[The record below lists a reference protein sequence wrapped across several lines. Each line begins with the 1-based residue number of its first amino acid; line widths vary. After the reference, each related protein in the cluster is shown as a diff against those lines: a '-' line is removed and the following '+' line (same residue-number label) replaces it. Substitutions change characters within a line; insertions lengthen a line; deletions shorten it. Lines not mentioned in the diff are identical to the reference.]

1 VLFLFIYYLAT
12 FCAFFSVSTRLPMV
26 AGWDHLLPE
35 WFSQLHPR
43 YKTPMNSV
51 LVLGAA
57 TLVVA
62 LLALIGVGHEESYE
76 LLLTWSFTFYGIAYL
91 ALFAIPIFSRKDRGL
106 RAPLWVRLAAGSGM
120 LVTLLFVVLSVF
132 PIIDVGSSWHYSLKI
147 AGVVIGANGLGWL
160 IYTAGQRRR
169 TM

>member
-1 VLFLFIYYLAT
+1 
-12 FCAFFSVSTRLPMV
+12 
-26 AGWDHLLPE
+26 
-35 WFSQLHPR
+35 
-43 YKTPMNSV
+43 MNSV

-91 ALFAIPIFSRKDRGL
+91 ALFAIPVFSRKDRGL

-132 PIIDVGSSWHYSLKI
+132 PIIDVGSSWHYSVKI
-147 AGVVIGANGLGWL
+147 AGVVIGANLVGWL
-160 IYTAGQRRR
+160 VFRAGSKNAKSQSCA
-169 TM
+169 